1 MPIAWYLIPYLTDP
15 DMEGAR
21 RLAIVDSAFM
31 DWEESECMGD
41 QAVVRVVDTQ
51 SQLDALTAS
60 YTLICAEADLDAVF
74 SVGERAVL
82 RARAIAAGYTDEQVD
97 GLDPSV
103 MTYKQWI
110 AAMLTYRYAPRL
122 VGGNAV
128 VDGTGERLNV
138 VVLPQWL

>member
-1 MPIAWYLIPYLTDP
+1 MPTAWYLIPYEIDP
-15 DMEGAR
+15 DVEGVR
-21 RLAIVDSAFM
+21 RLAIADSAFK

-41 QAVVRVVDTQ
+41 QAVTRVIDTQ
-51 SQLDALTAS
+51 LQLDTLAAS
-60 YTLICAEADLDAVF
+60 YTLICTEADLDAVF
-74 SVGERAVL
+74 DVGERAVL
-82 RARAIAAGYTDEQVD
+82 RARAIAAGYTEEQVN

-128 VDGTGERLNV
+128 VDGTGKRLNA